1 MENEEELDKFEL
13 SASLVS
19 CTIKLTREEGL
30 AIKSLIQENYPH
42 TFPHYCMKCG
52 ISTPNFYSTLNGERV
67 CSLGLLNK
75 ILSGIHYQAYIS
87 NPEIHIVEIATGE
100 IVSGV
105 DSITPETESLL
116 NDMVVRD
123 IADYS

>member
-42 TFPHYCMKCG
+42 TFPHYALKCG
-52 ISTPNFYSTLNGERV
+52 ISTPNFYSTLNGERA
-67 CSLGLLNK
+67 CSLEFLNK
-75 ILSGIHYQAYIS
+75 LLSGIHYQAIIS

-100 IVSGV
+100 IVNAV

-116 NDMVVRD
+116 NAMEDRD

>member
-42 TFPHYCMKCG
+42 TFPHYALKCG
-52 ISTPNFYSTLNGERV
+52 ISTPNFYSTLNGERA
-67 CSLGLLNK
+67 CSLEFLNK
-75 ILSGIHYQAYIS
+75 VLSGIHYEAIVE
-87 NPEIHIVEIATGE
+87 NPEILIREVSQTE
-100 IVSGV
+100 IV
-105 DSITPETESLL
+105 TPMEEFIEEPKDHDTYE
-116 NDMVVRD
+116 
-123 IADYS
+123 